1 MFLFLLLL
9 SDGEPLKLPE
19 SLESLPK
26 SDHFPGQRHRWN
38 TNEVSDDD
46 DDGYDAC
53 LFPVHKL
60 ELEIEICHESESRL
74 KQANVAQVFW

>member
-1 MFLFLLLL
+1 MLLLFL

-38 TNEVSDDD
+38 TNEVS
-46 DDGYDAC
+46 GGGRLGSY
-53 LFPVHKL
+53 KL
-60 ELEIEICHESESRL
+60 CCQLTQLEFDTEI
-74 KQANVAQVFW
+74 

>member
-1 MFLFLLLL
+1 MFLLAFL

-46 DDGYDAC
+46 DGYDAC

-60 ELEIEICHESESRL
+60 ELEIE
-74 KQANVAQVFW
+74 N